1 MKTLLA
7 LAGLG
12 LSLSAQAT
20 ITGSFVSSDSR
31 QSYVINDF
39 SSVSLIENAY
49 TQLLNYQ
56 TSNNLDSENA
66 KIVVTDSIYTLE
78 ATLGGSLTCY
88 YLGQTATS
96 LEDCT
101 NLTAYATGGLAASGT
116 SPQEQQGL
124 NAVNDATTIGL
135 QLNRSTAQIS
145 SSLQSL
151 RHLRVDHSTAKGGG
165 AGDDLY
171 SMVGP
176 FGFFVNAGGSW
187 GRVDGTTGSSGFAL
201 YNRNFNAALDFKI
214 SERFATGILFGYTSS
229 AAELDHGQ
237 GRFDA
242 NIFRFS
248 PFATLTPTE
257 NTYIDLAAG
266 YAKHDNAASRQ
277 CLTCGGGAKAQ
288 FETDEF
294 NILAGTG
301 YTHNIGA
308 WSLRGYGQASTIYM
322 NIGGYREQGLVG
334 VGGGLLTVPEQ
345 YVVSVTSTFG
355 VELTYAWSLPFGV
368 LTPRVN
374 GEWVREYANDPR
386 VTRAFTRSGLAA
398 SIVSSAAERDW
409 GNMGVGLQLNLPNGL
424 AANLGYQA
432 LIMSGSYNHALE
444 GGLRWEF

>member
-1 MKTLLA
+1 MKALLA
-7 LAGLG
+7 LASLG
-12 LSLSAQAT
+12 LSMSAHAT
-20 ITGSFVSSDSR
+20 ITGSLISSDSL
-31 QSYVINDF
+31 QSYSINDF
-39 SSVSLIENAY
+39 SSASLIETAY
-49 TQLLNYQ
+49 TQLLNYE
-56 TSNNLDSENA
+56 TSNNLDLSTA
-66 KIVVTDSIYTLE
+66 KIVVTDDVFTLE
-78 ATLGGSLTCY
+78 ATLGGLLTCY
-88 YLGQTATS
+88 YQGRTATS
-96 LEDCT
+96 IEDCAS
-101 NLTAYATGGLAASGT
+101 LTAYATGNFATGT
-116 SPQEQQGL
+116 TPQEQKSL

-135 QLNRSTAQIS
+135 QLNRSTTQIS

-151 RHLRVDHSTAKGGG
+151 RHLRIDHSTAKGGG

-187 GRVDGTTGSSGFAL
+187 GHVDGNTGSAGFAL

-229 AAELDHGQ
+229 AAELDRAQ

-266 YAKHDNAASRQ
+266 YAKHDNAANRQ

-322 NIGGYREQGLVG
+322 NIGGYREQGLLG
-334 VGGGLLTVPEQ
+334 AGSGLLTVPEQ

-409 GNMGVGLQLNLPNGL
+409 GNMGAGLQLNLPNGL